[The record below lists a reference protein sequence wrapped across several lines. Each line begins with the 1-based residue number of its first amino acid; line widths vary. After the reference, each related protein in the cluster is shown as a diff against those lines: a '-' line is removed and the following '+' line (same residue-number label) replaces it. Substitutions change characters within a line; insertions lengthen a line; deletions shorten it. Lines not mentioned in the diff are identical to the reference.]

1 MQPIISFAHRQLTMT
16 SCTKDENVTQKK
28 TKEPK
33 NQVNIY
39 VYFNKR
45 QEVFPDPSPQS
56 DKKCDAKPIASLRKE
71 TNQKAN
77 LGLDLKEHLLT
88 L

>member
-1 MQPIISFAHRQLTMT
+1 MQPIISFGHRQLTMT
-16 SCTKDENVTQKK
+16 SCTKDENATQKK
-28 TKEPK
+28 LRNRKTRS
-33 NQVNIY
+33 IF

-56 DKKCDAKPIASLRKE
+56 DKKCDAKPSLRKE

-77 LGLDLKEHLLT
+77 LGLDLKEDLLT